1 MSRRRNSE
9 PTASTSSRTNV
20 SSSNNVGYH
29 GYGFDESD
37 SSRNYPGFLAPLFD
51 HTPRTYGEA
60 LLRWQ
65 EEQISACITENHVNQ
80 TVELYMQFSSTNQP
94 VPASYESEF
103 DTVQQTAIMWAM
115 ANYGLDLPRMPPID
129 TDQGVDRAIE
139 DRETTSNDL
148 MRTVI
153 EEEAM
158 ESNEIEENQ
167 QREFNPNEH
176 HDFMDL
182 AVAAAIQ
189 EKGLVVT
196 SKSSHP

>member
-9 PTASTSSRTNV
+9 PTASTSNLANV
-20 SSSNNVGYH
+20 SSSNNIGYN
-29 GYGFDESD
+29 GYGFDESV
-37 SSRNYPGFLAPLFD
+37 SSRNYPGFLASLFD

-65 EEQISACITENHVNQ
+65 EEQISTCITENHVNQ
-80 TVELYMQFSSTNQP
+80 TVELYMQFSNTNQP
-94 VPASYESEF
+94 IPASYESEF

-129 TDQGVDRAIE
+129 TDQDTDRAIQAT
-139 DRETTSNDL
+139 ETTSNDL
-148 MRTVI
+148 MRTAI

-167 QREFNPNEH
+167 QHDFNPNEH

-196 SKSSHP
+196 SKPSNP

>member
-9 PTASTSSRTNV
+9 PTASTSNRANV
-20 SSSNNVGYH
+20 SSSNNVSYY

-37 SSRNYPGFLAPLFD
+37 SSRNYPGFLASLFD

-65 EEQISACITENHVNQ
+65 EEQISTCITENHVNQ
-80 TVELYMQFSSTNQP
+80 TVELYMQFSNTNQP
-94 VPASYESEF
+94 VPATYESEF
-103 DTVQQTAIMWAM
+103 DTIQTAIMCAM

-129 TDQGVDRAIE
+129 TDQGPSRAIQST
-139 DRETTSNDL
+139 ETTSNDL
-148 MRTVI
+148 MRTSI

-158 ESNEIEENQ
+158 ESNEIEDNQ

-176 HDFMDL
+176 HAFMDL

-189 EKGLVVT
+189 EKGLVVS
-196 SKSSHP
+196 SKSSNP

>member
-9 PTASTSSRTNV
+9 PTASTSNWANIST
-20 SSSNNVGYH
+20 SNNAGYH

-37 SSRNYPGFLAPLFD
+37 PSRNYSGFLASLFD
-51 HTPRTYGEA
+51 HTPHTYGEA

-65 EEQISACITENHVNQ
+65 EEQISTCITENHVNQ
-80 TVELYMQFSSTNQP
+80 TVELYMQFPNTNQP
-94 VPASYESEF
+94 AAPSFDSEF

-115 ANYGLDLPRMPPID
+115 ANYGLDLPRMPSID
-129 TDQGVDRAIE
+129 VDQRVDRAMQATEIP
-139 DRETTSNDL
+139 TNDL
-148 MRTVI
+148 MRSTI
-153 EEEAM
+153 GEETM
-158 ESNEIEENQ
+158 ESNEIGDNQ
-167 QREFNPNEH
+167 QPDFNPNEH

-196 SKSSHP
+196 SKSSNP